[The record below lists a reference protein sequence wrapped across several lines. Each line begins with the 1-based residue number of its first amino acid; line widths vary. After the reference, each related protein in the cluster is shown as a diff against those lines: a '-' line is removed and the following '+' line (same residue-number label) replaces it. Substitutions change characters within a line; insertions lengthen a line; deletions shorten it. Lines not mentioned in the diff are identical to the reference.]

1 MSAGPGGSAEGSCN
15 TCCTTYS
22 HAERERS
29 VAFPRQVVLISTSA
43 GMIPAAQLRLGPA
56 DKSPVLPFGL
66 SFGGVGGLGDTSQ
79 AGHTLI

>member
-15 TCCTTYS
+15 TCCTAYS

-56 DKSPVLPFGL
+56 DKKSRPPFWFEL
-66 SFGGVGGLGDTSQ
+66 WRVDGLGDTSQ
-79 AGHTLI
+79 AGHALI